1 MGCVPHLG
9 NARETLVSS
18 RVLRCAGGMGSGLS
32 MGARREITK
41 KYAREYASAS
51 KKVRGRLLD
60 ELVATTGWSRAN
72 ARRQVAAAMIDRLVH
87 HAEVLSLA
95 GDSYR
100 TRARRAL
107 LQQQATNNTTE
118 NNNQQGGQFSDDDKG
133 SPGFPSNR
141 RRAWCG
147 FARADSPVHG
157 RGWADDLGSAVGRE
171 GLHGVVRWQSHR
183 GSARAPGLPTWCG
196 SLCRVTVSFSAV

>member
-1 MGCVPHLG
+1 
-9 NARETLVSS
+9 
-18 RVLRCAGGMGSGLS
+18 

-133 SPGFPSNR
+133 SNFTR
-141 RRAWCG
+141 R
-147 FARADSPVHG
+147 
-157 RGWADDLGSAVGRE
+157 
-171 GLHGVVRWQSHR
+171 
-183 GSARAPGLPTWCG
+183 
-196 SLCRVTVSFSAV
+196 

>member
-9 NARETLVSS
+9 NARETLVTS
-18 RVLRCAGGMGSGLS
+18 RVLRCAEGMGSGLS

-133 SPGFPSNR
+133 SNFRLS
-141 RRAWCG
+141 C
-147 FARADSPVHG
+147 SI
-157 RGWADDLGSAVGRE
+157 
-171 GLHGVVRWQSHR
+171 R
-183 GSARAPGLPTWCG
+183 GSIPAGERWFVAAEAEHGEG
-196 SLCRVTVSFSAV
+196 DQGVG

>member
-9 NARETLVSS
+9 NARETLVTS
-18 RVLRCAGGMGSGLS
+18 RVLRCAEGMGSGLS

-118 NNNQQGGQFSDDDKG
+118 NNNQQGGQI
-133 SPGFPSNR
+133 
-141 RRAWCG
+141 
-147 FARADSPVHG
+147 
-157 RGWADDLGSAVGRE
+157 SAVVDRCSCNSAESTFNKSILAG
-171 GLHGVVRWQSHR
+171 HR
-183 GSARAPGLPTWCG
+183 SIRPLRPTQPRPRYGGFRLSVLRVHLPQG
-196 SLCRVTVSFSAV
+196 